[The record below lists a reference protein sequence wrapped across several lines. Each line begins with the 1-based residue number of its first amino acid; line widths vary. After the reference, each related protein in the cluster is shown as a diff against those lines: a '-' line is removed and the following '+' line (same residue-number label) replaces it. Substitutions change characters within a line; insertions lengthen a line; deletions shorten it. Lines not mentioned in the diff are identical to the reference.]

1 MRDELL
7 DILCCPLCK
16 TDLRLTEAFRYGGE
30 IEAGVLTCA
39 VCGREFSVT
48 ESIPRFVAVKKY
60 ADSFGFQWNQFRR
73 TQLDSHSGVPISRDR
88 FFQET
93 GWLPEELYDR
103 WVLDVGCGAGRFAE
117 IALSC
122 GARVIALDY
131 SGAVDACRENLQH
144 WKNLDVVQG
153 DIYHLPI
160 KMASMDY
167 VYCFGVLQHTPNVRG
182 AFMALPGL
190 LRDGGRLAVDVYAK
204 SPLNL
209 LWSKYWI
216 RLVTRRLPPRTLV
229 RIVRGMVQTL
239 FPVSLRIGRI
249 PRIGRRLR
257 YLIPVANYDGVL
269 PLSSGQLREWAV
281 LDTFDMLA
289 ARYDKPQSVD
299 ALHRWFHAAGLSDI
313 EVFRRGLVVGRGT
326 RK

>member
-16 TDLRLTEAFRYGGE
+16 KDLRLSKPFRCGGE

-39 VCGREFSVT
+39 ACGRQFPVIEF
-48 ESIPRFVAVKKY
+48 IPRFVPAENY

-73 TQLDSHSGVPISRDR
+73 TQLDSHSGVPISRER
-88 FFQET
+88 FFRET
-93 GWLPEELYDR
+93 GWLPEELSDK

-117 IALSC
+117 IAVSC
-122 GARVIALDY
+122 GAKVIALDY
-131 SGAVDACRENLQH
+131 SRAVDACRENLQH
-144 WKNLDVVQG
+144 WKSLDVVQG

-160 KMASMDY
+160 KMASMDH
-167 VYCFGVLQHTPNVRG
+167 VYCFGVLQHTPNVKG
-182 AFMALPGL
+182 AFMALPEL
-190 LRDGGRLAVDVYAK
+190 LRDGGRLAVDVYVK
-204 SPLNL
+204 SSLNL
-209 LWSKYWI
+209 LWPKYWI
-216 RLVTRRLPPRTLV
+216 RLLTKRLPPRTLV
-229 RIVRGMVQTL
+229 QIVRGMVQAL
-239 FPVSLRIGRI
+239 FPLSLRIGRI

-257 YLIPVANYDGVL
+257 YLIPVANYDGIL
-269 PLSSGQLREWAV
+269 PLSPSQLREWAV

-289 ARYDKPQSVD
+289 ARHDKPQSVD
-299 ALHRWFHAAGLSDI
+299 ALQSWFRAACLSDI